1 MLRNEFFKWCSSSLI
16 GHLVLFQL
24 ICAAP
29 LSAMFILKMSSEH
42 TLTVSSAF
50 FIAAMCSVLF
60 AIVAA
65 LFWYTLSKPLISS
78 RSKK

>member
-1 MLRNEFFKWCSSSLI
+1 VLRNRFFKWCSSSLI
-16 GHLVLFQL
+16 GHLILFQL

-29 LSAMFILKMSSEH
+29 LSVMFILNISSEH
-42 TLTVSSAF
+42 TLTFGRAF
-50 FIAAMCSVLF
+50 YIAGLCSVLF
-60 AIVAA
+60 AIVAV